1 MSEKKK
7 KNLEFSLSVKETA
20 EKLRKLAD
28 ELERGF
34 VSISEEKFDIA
45 PDTRVM
51 IDLNSKS
58 NKVTFKLKWKRAN
71 QLSHKKEKSPI
82 KDKQVNHTKK
92 TKDKAQVPKQLRNNA
107 IEEYTVLKKRMSK
120 DFGAIMK
127 SCIKEQS
134 LPKPILIERFYRD
147 SKAMCNYPDKG
158 EAFYK
163 TYLNQAESLNKAFRK
178 PDLQAM
184 KYAVTA
190 LNRIK
195 KECHK
200 RHK

>member
-20 EKLRKLAD
+20 ENLRKLAD
-28 ELERGF
+28 ELERGV
-34 VSISEEKFDIA
+34 VSISEEEFDIA

-51 IDLNSKS
+51 IDLNSKN
-58 NKVTFKLKWKRAN
+58 NKVSFKLKCKLAN
-71 QLSHKKEKSPI
+71 QLAHKKVKPLI
-82 KDKQVNHTKK
+82 KDKRIYHTKK
-92 TKDKAQVPKQLRNNA
+92 SKVKEQQSKQLRDNA
-107 IEEYTVLKKRMSK
+107 LEEYTILKKRMSK

-158 EAFYK
+158 EEFYK
-163 TYLNQAESLNKAFRK
+163 TYLNQAESLNKAFK
-178 PDLQAM
+178 NSDLQAM
-184 KYAVTA
+184 NYAVTT
-190 LNRIK
+190 LNRLK
-195 KECHK
+195 KECHERYK
-200 RHK
+200 